1 MTTTGSLAWSRR
13 TGGTLSPI
21 DRLRLTAQALL
32 TRLARWPAF
41 ARQRSGLDDRTLGR
55 FDTDALPL
63 PDSADARRAL
73 AHAALLTPGWLYQ
86 HSLRT
91 YLWAALLARGRG
103 IAFDAELLLVA
114 SALHDLGLAEEP
126 RGCDFDDACFAVH
139 GARAAGRFADQ
150 LGWPTERR
158 DRLAEAISLHLNV
171 RVGLAA
177 GAEAH
182 LLHAGAALDCIGAR
196 LKEIPSPLV
205 TAVLARHPR
214 QGFKQR
220 MAAALDDQATVRYAS
235 RAAFLARLGFNRL
248 IQAAPFAE

>member
-1 MTTTGSLAWSRR
+1 MGE
-13 TGGTLSPI
+13 
-21 DRLRLTAQALL
+21 
-32 TRLARWPAF
+32 
-41 ARQRSGLDDRTLGR
+41 SG
-55 FDTDALPL
+55 
-63 PDSADARRAL
+63 
-73 AHAALLTPGWLYQ
+73 
-86 HSLRT
+86 
-91 YLWAALLARGRG
+91 
-103 IAFDAELLLVA
+103 
-114 SALHDLGLAEEP
+114 
-126 RGCDFDDACFAVH
+126 
-139 GARAAGRFADQ
+139 AGRLQHHPRDHGRDGAS
-150 LGWPTERR
+150 GRR
-158 DRLAEAISLHLNV
+158 WRHGCA
-171 RVGLAA
+171 GLAA